1 MSTSNES
8 ALNLHS
14 YAVKMMVKISDFTYL
29 VLLITVYMYTPSIFC
44 ITVFNMNGKYHP
56 RKFKTKISDRSNV
69 CCILVVLFHFLH
81 AQANKQKQ
89 IIFIFYQE
97 NNLH

>member
-14 YAVKMMVKISDFTYL
+14 YVVKMMVKIIDFAYL
-29 VLLITVYMYTPSIFC
+29 ALLITVYTPSIFC
-44 ITVFNMNGKYHP
+44 IAVFDTNGKYHS
-56 RKFKTKISDRSNV
+56 RNVKTKISDRSNV
-69 CCILVVLFHFLH
+69 CYILVVLFHYLH